1 MKEGLM
7 DIHKTNYRYFMD
19 NANKYYDQT
28 AMTYAVPIEL
38 GETPEGS
45 VDLNREYKYIKVTK
59 KEMLEKIETTADALW
74 SMGIRKGDI
83 VTLCSTNTPE
93 LIYMYYALSKIGAIS
108 NFVYPNITAEEMKYF
123 IKEVDAKYIFTLDN
137 PQIRSMLLKASEGE
151 NVEKI
156 IASTPIE
163 SFPTA
168 FKLIAKAKN
177 KGEVYE
183 KDDRIIKWS
192 DFYKL
197 GKKNKGCSK
206 ECPYEEY
213 ATSAHI
219 HTSGTTSLPQAV
231 MQMSKNANAV
241 VRNYDIEKQ
250 DWEAGKKYLQV
261 IPMFVTYGSVTSHI
275 MFCNN
280 VEVIMTPEYNPTSFP
295 GLLKKFHPNYL
306 TVTPAFWDALTKS
319 KVITSEDLVQLE
331 KIGTGGD
338 GFAAVEDRILKFL
351 KDRGCNL
358 IIADGWGLT
367 EVNAVACSNLDTYY
381 KKGTLGKPVGLVE
394 IGVFDPETQEKLGPN
409 EIGELAITGD
419 TVTKGYYNN
428 PEKTKDVYKKH
439 DDGKIWVHSGDL
451 GRMDEQGY
459 FYHEGRIKN
468 IIIRQTFKIS
478 PTLEERIIEN
488 YPGVKECCIVAL
500 PDKNEGQ
507 VPSAHI
513 TLDDYDNVDEM
524 LSGII
529 KYCGEKIEQFHMPV
543 AFKIRKDIPKTK
555 NNKNNLN
562 ALKIEDL
569 ATLIPGV
576 IKSNI
581 IPVYSNEI
589 DYRLEIEVNP
599 DIAEISEDK
608 IEEHV
613 KKFIKNKMIEQ
624 KIPMYTIDYNITLN
638 KALFKDQASVKKYS
652 KVKFM

>member
-7 DIHKTNYRYFMD
+7 NIHKTNYRYFMD
-19 NANKYYDQT
+19 NANKHLNYI

-38 GETPEGS
+38 GPTPDGS
-45 VDLNREYKYIKVTK
+45 VDLNREYKDVHITK

-74 SMGIRKGDI
+74 TMGIRKGDI

-108 NFVYPNITAEEMKYF
+108 NFVYPNITADEMKHF

-137 PQIRSMLLKASEGE
+137 PEIRTMLLKASEGE

-163 SFPTA
+163 SFSTA
-168 FKLIAKAKN
+168 FKLMAKVKN
-177 KGEVYE
+177 KNVVYP
-183 KDDRIIKWS
+183 KDDRIIKWD
-192 DFYKL
+192 DFYKM
-197 GKKNKGCSK
+197 GKKNKGCAREAS
-206 ECPYEEY
+206 YDEY

-241 VRNYDIEKQ
+241 VRNYEIAEQ
-250 DWEAGKKYLQV
+250 YWEEGKKYLQV

-280 VEVIMTPEYNPTSFP
+280 VEVVMTPEYNPLSFP
-295 GLLKKFHPNYL
+295 GLLKKYHPNYL
-306 TVTPAFWDALTKS
+306 TVTPAFWDAMTKS
-319 KVITSEDLVQLE
+319 KIIETEDLVQLE

-338 GFAAVEDRILKFL
+338 GFAAIEDRTIKYL
-351 KDRGCNL
+351 KDRGCEL

-394 IGVFDPETQEKLGPN
+394 IGIFDPGTSNKLKAN
-409 EIGELAITGD
+409 EVGELAVTGD

-428 PEKTKDVYKKH
+428 PEKTRDVFKKH
-439 DDGKIWVHSGDL
+439 EDGKVWVHSGDL
-451 GRMDEQGY
+451 GRIDQNGY
-459 FYHEGRIKN
+459 VYHEGRIKN
-468 IIIRQTFKIS
+468 IIIRQTMKIS
-478 PTLEERIIEN
+478 PTTEERIIES

-513 TLDDYDNVDEM
+513 TLDNYDNIEET

-529 KYCGEKIEQFHMPV
+529 RYCGEKIQPFHMPV
-543 AFKIRKDIPKTK
+543 SYKIRKEIPKTK
-555 NNKNNLN
+555 NGKNNLN
-562 ALKIEDL
+562 ALKIEDI

-581 IPVYSNEI
+581 TPIYNNEV
-589 DYRLEIEVNP
+589 DYRLDIEVNP
-599 DIAEISEDK
+599 EIADIPENEINEY
-608 IEEHV
+608 I
-613 KKFIKNKMIEQ
+613 KKFIKDKMIEQ
-624 KIPMYTIDYNITLN
+624 KIPTYTIDYHISFN
-638 KALFKDQASVKKYS
+638 KSLYKDQGTSKKYT